1 MSKRLLSAL
10 THPFSLTIILFLLQ
24 LGLFTWITLRPFSI
38 SPPGRA
44 YYVLRGQG
52 AYTALMRQSK
62 EGAWNIYNP
71 STTRPSP
78 AVYVHLF
85 YIFLGKIAG
94 VFSFDPIA
102 TYMVTRVIAGL
113 ILFLATYWFIVTILP
128 PNFQSLAVVFTLGLE
143 PGPLVTA
150 IKNIPSIISAP
161 PAIFSYFPQELAL
174 RHFGLPHHVI
184 GEALGLLL
192 LGRVFLFVKKP
203 SWLRLAGIALLTIFG
218 AVIMPAYN
226 CVLLLTVFTA
236 WFVWAY
242 AHGQTKK
249 ILPVFFTIVVC
260 LAIAGIFTKLQMDS
274 GYPWKNFNLDEK
286 RWVTDPFLLT
296 NYLSSLILYI
306 PAALILWVSLPRV
319 WRRMSATVQLLTV
332 LTTTWVVGPILYI
345 PLTHLTTFP
354 LANFRLVDGY
364 AYVPVGIL
372 AAMGVREIGRAGSK
386 RVAVLSVTL
395 MLAASVFLSV
405 NFTRQTFSEQQNI
418 WANVYPLR
426 QEWDAIRFLST
437 TPSQSGVMVMKY
449 FGEIIPAY
457 ATVRVFL
464 GETPGAIDW
473 DERYYEAVRFY
484 GGQLTDGEASD
495 VLHRENISY
504 VYWGQDE
511 KEFLKTPALY
521 SDILVPVFQTPAVTI
536 FQVKK

>member
-52 AYTALMRQSK
+52 AYTALIRQSK

-78 AVYVHLF
+78 AVYVQLL

-102 TYMVTRVIAGL
+102 TYMVTRVIGGL

-143 PGPLVTA
+143 PGPLLST
-150 IKNIPSIISAP
+150 IHDLRSLLTAP

-174 RHFGLPHHVI
+174 RHFGLPHHVL

-192 LGRVFLFVKKP
+192 LGHVFLFVKKP

-236 WFVWAY
+236 WFVWALMK
-242 AHGQTKK
+242 GQNKK
-249 ILPVFFTIVVC
+249 IVPALLTIVVC
-260 LAIAGIFTKLQMDS
+260 LGAAGLFTKLQMDS

-296 NYLSSLILYI
+296 NYLSSLLLYI
-306 PAALILWVSLPRV
+306 PAALILWVSLPHV

-345 PLTHLTTFP
+345 PFTHLRIFP

-364 AYVPVGIL
+364 AYVPAGIL
-372 AAMGVREIGRAGSK
+372 TAMGIREVARAGGK
-386 RVAVLSVTL
+386 RTMALTVAL
-395 MLAASVFLSV
+395 MLTASFFLTAS
-405 NFTRQTFSEQQNI
+405 FTRQTFAEQHNI

-437 TPSQSGVMVMKY
+437 TPKRSGIMVMKY
-449 FGEIIPAY
+449 LGEIIPAY

-473 DERYYEAVRFY
+473 DERYYEAIRFY
-484 GGQLTDGEASD
+484 GGQLTDIQAKD
-495 VLHRENISY
+495 LLRREDISY
-504 VYWGQDE
+504 VWWGQDE
-511 KEFLKTPALY
+511 KEFMKTPALY
-521 SDILVPVFQTPAVTI
+521 PNVLAPVFQNPAVTI
-536 FQVKK
+536 FEQKQ